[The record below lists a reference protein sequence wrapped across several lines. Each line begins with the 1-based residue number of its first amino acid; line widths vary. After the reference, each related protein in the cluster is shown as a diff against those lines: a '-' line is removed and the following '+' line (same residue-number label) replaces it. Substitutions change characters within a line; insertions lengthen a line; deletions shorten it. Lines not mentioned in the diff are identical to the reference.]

1 LAEDNNAPCNC
12 NRHLELIAMAVVA
25 IHASAAPD
33 PGGIEVLYIKRPS
46 LYSYRP
52 AIITYSAWLLSVLGS
67 DG

>member
-1 LAEDNNAPCNC
+1 LLYTLRQRP
-12 NRHLELIAMAVVA
+12 I
-25 IHASAAPD
+25 

-52 AIITYSAWLLSVLGS
+52 AIITYNAWLLSVLGS